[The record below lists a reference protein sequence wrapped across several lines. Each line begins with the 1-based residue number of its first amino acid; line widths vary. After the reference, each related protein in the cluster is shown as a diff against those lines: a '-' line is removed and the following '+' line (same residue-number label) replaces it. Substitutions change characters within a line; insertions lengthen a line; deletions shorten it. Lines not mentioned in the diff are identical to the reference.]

1 MLKVRGLKKS
11 FGSTLVLKGVDLDI
25 NEGEIVVIVGP
36 SGGGKTTLLR
46 LITGLEECQEGSIQI
61 DGKYFFKDGK
71 YANKKTMNDIRK
83 NIGLVF
89 QNFNLFPHKTV
100 LENIIEAPIRVLR
113 ENKENA
119 INNAEDILNFLGLS
133 DKANSYPCELSGGQK
148 QRVAIGRALALNPKM
163 ICFDEPTSA
172 LDPSLTKDVAN
183 LIKSLSKNGMSMLII
198 THDMSFAKLVSN
210 KILSMDSG
218 VLINKHIYTEEIE
231 FA

>member
-61 DGKYFFKDGK
+61 DGKSFFKDGK

-119 INNAEDILNFLGLS
+119 INNARDILSFLGLS

>member
-61 DGKYFFKDGK
+61 DGKSFFKDGK

-172 LDPSLTKDVAN
+172 LDPSLTKDVAE
-183 LIKSLSKNGMSMLII
+183 LIKKLSSKGMAMLII
-198 THDMSFAKLVSN
+198 THDMEFAKIVSD
-210 KILSMDSG
+210 KIVSMDKG
-218 VLINKHIYTEEIE
+218 KIIREHIYS
-231 FA
+231 A

>member
-61 DGKYFFKDGK
+61 DGKSFFKDGK

-119 INNAEDILNFLGLS
+119 INNAKDILSFLGLS

-163 ICFDEPTSA
+163 ICFDEPPSA
-172 LDPSLTKDVAN
+172 LDPSLTKDVAH

-218 VLINKHIYTEEIE
+218 VLINKHIYTDEIE

>member
-61 DGKYFFKDGK
+61 DGKSFFKDGK

-218 VLINKHIYTEEIE
+218 VLIDKHIYTDEIE

>member
-1 MLKVRGLKKS
+1 MLKVKGLKKS

-61 DGKYFFKDGK
+61 DGKSFFKDGK

-210 KILSMDSG
+210 KILSMYSG

>member
-61 DGKYFFKDGK
+61 DGKSFFKDGK

-100 LENIIEAPIRVLR
+100 LENIIEAPIKVLR

-119 INNAEDILNFLGLS
+119 INNAKDILSFLGLS

-218 VLINKHIYTEEIE
+218 VLINKHIYTDEIE

>member
-61 DGKYFFKDGK
+61 DGKSFFKDGK

-148 QRVAIGRALALNPKM
+148 QRVDIGRALALNPKM

-218 VLINKHIYTEEIE
+218 VLINKHIYTDEIE